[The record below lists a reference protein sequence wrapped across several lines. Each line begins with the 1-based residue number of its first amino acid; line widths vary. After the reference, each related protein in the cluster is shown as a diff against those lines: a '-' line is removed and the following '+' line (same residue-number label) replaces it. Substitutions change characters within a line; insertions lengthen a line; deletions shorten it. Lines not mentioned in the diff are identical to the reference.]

1 MSGRINGNNL
11 LKEEHLSLKDLM
23 KNTNLI
29 IQNADKGN
37 IAVLN
42 KNDYISKRKVI
53 LSNSS
58 KFQQL
63 SIDQNKVL
71 NEIEHLENR
80 IIDALIKLKNKKIN
94 EI

>member
-1 MSGRINGNNL
+1 
-11 LKEEHLSLKDLM
+11 M

-42 KNDYISKRKVI
+42 KNDYISKKKVI

>member
-1 MSGRINGNNL
+1 
-11 LKEEHLSLKDLM
+11 M

-80 IIDALIKLKNKKIN
+80 IIDALIKLNFTWSC
-94 EI
+94 